1 MLLAIMPKFSDAPLE
16 IRDVTLTFVKVLVKM
31 LTNVSIS
38 RRWFFR
44 GADGKNFFF
53 PKMYF

>member
-1 MLLAIMPKFSDAPLE
+1 MPKFSDAPLE

-44 GADGKNFFF
+44 GAAGKNFFF
-53 PKMYF
+53 QKMYF